1 MTKSKPIETASAT
14 LPADRPP
21 TAKPRALLSPWA
33 KLLISVLLVVHLAAV
48 VTPPLAFGARFS
60 SPLMEPIARLLA
72 PYCSAMYLNHGYA
85 FFAPNPGPNHLVDYT
100 VEFKDGRPPVTG
112 RFPNL
117 REERP
122 RLLYHRHFMLSESL
136 NTRFAPDTFD
146 TEPSPPPLTATA
158 GERERFAVTK
168 QEYERAKARW
178 QHARKQYEAMQ
189 KSITAHL
196 KHVYGGDE
204 VKIARIEHLPADP
217 DAVMYERRSLADP
230 ASYRELPEKLP
241 TGATR

>member
-1 MTKSKPIETASAT
+1 MTKSKPIETPSAA
-14 LPADRPP
+14 LPAKGPP
-21 TAKPRALLSPWA
+21 ATKPRALLSPWT
-33 KLLISVLLVVHLAAV
+33 KLLISVLLLVHLAAV
-48 VTPPLAFGARFS
+48 ITPPLAFGARFS
-60 SPLMEPIARLLA
+60 SPLLEPISRLLA

-100 VEFKDGRPPVTG
+100 VEFKDGRPAVTG

-146 TEPSPPPLTATA
+146 PEPSPPPLTATA
-158 GERERFAVTK
+158 GERERFAVVK
-168 QEYERAKARW
+168 RDYERAKARW

-189 KSITAHL
+189 ASIKAHL
-196 KHVYGGDE
+196 KHVHGGDE